1 MLYGEIDA
9 INTIIASNSTHNNVR
24 FNNDACLLSKC
35 EILNQILRVL
45 DIMILKFFKF
55 IIEFITYICFKL
67 LKLNVIDIKKKK
79 KKISINLLREK
90 YYG

>member
-1 MLYGEIDA
+1 M
-9 INTIIASNSTHNNVR
+9 R

-55 IIEFITYICFKL
+55 IIEFITYVCFKL

-79 KKISINLLREK
+79 KISINLLREK
-90 YYG
+90 YYGWIVK